1 MSLGGFAQGLA
12 TAFQRAE
19 DRYQDE
25 KARKEAR
32 AERKLAMSMQNAFT
46 EKMYDRRQR
55 DEHKKELRDTF
66 NYLQSTFGTD
76 EEGKRLTAAF
86 LPMGSS
92 AKDVISQYQSSVK
105 GTGIDFRSLLE
116 VSNPEGATEN
126 YQLPKFD
133 AIMKQLQDQRFGKAE
148 TASGFLLPTVK
159 MGALPSPMPEI
170 TGLEKLG
177 SDDPFEAMINIDL
190 AIKQAKANIEVG
202 TPNVKKSN
210 QAKLKVLEQLYEA
223 EKKKAGNLAGTGE
236 LEKASMYTLV
246 NKTIADY
253 TNDNVLKKYM
263 VDDPSRAGQRMLKVE
278 GNVANILD
286 SYALA
291 YKGKD
296 NLLRTFKINRTVDN
310 AMHDRFNT
318 NFVSPQRTFLE
329 SSINNITQNAKR
341 REKSF
346 VQIDQRLSYDQQ
358 RKAFKKVKRGAVVQL
373 IDENGQI
380 LPPQMVQFAN
390 PDGRNMNFF
399 QPLDFVSRSTG
410 TTN

>member
-1 MSLGGFAQGLA
+1 
-12 TAFQRAE
+12 
-19 DRYQDE
+19 
-25 KARKEAR
+25 
-32 AERKLAMSMQNAFT
+32 
-46 EKMYDRRQR
+46 
-55 DEHKKELRDTF
+55 
-66 NYLQSTFGTD
+66 
-76 EEGKRLTAAF
+76 
-86 LPMGSS
+86 
-92 AKDVISQYQSSVK
+92 
-105 GTGIDFRSLLE
+105 
-116 VSNPEGATEN
+116 
-126 YQLPKFD
+126 
-133 AIMKQLQDQRFGKAE
+133 
-148 TASGFLLPTVK
+148 
-159 MGALPSPMPEI
+159 
-170 TGLEKLG
+170 
-177 SDDPFEAMINIDL
+177 
-190 AIKQAKANIEVG
+190 
-202 TPNVKKSN
+202 
-210 QAKLKVLEQLYEA
+210 
-223 EKKKAGNLAGTGE
+223 
-236 LEKASMYTLV
+236 
-246 NKTIADY
+246 
-253 TNDNVLKKYM
+253 M

>member
-86 LPMGSS
+86 LPMGGS

>member
-86 LPMGSS
+86 LPMGGS

-296 NLLRTFKINRTVDN
+296 NLLRTFKINATIDN

>member
-86 LPMGSS
+86 LPMGGS

-202 TPNVKKSN
+202 TPIVKKSN

-263 VDDPSRAGQRMLKVE
+263 VDDPSRAGQRMLKIE

>member
-86 LPMGSS
+86 LPMGGS

-346 VQIDQRLSYDQQ
+346 VQIDRRLSYDQQ
-358 RKAFKKVKRGAVVQL
+358 REAFKKVKRGAVVQL

>member
-1 MSLGGFAQGLA
+1 MSLGGFAQGLS

-46 EKMYDRRQR
+46 EKMYERRER
-55 DEHKKELRDTF
+55 DAQKKELRDTF

-76 EEGKRLTAAF
+76 EQGKRLTAGF
-86 LPMGSS
+86 LSMGSA
-92 AKDVISQYQSSVK
+92 AKDVISGYQSAVK
-105 GTGIDFRSLLE
+105 GTGIDFRSLIE

-126 YQLPKFD
+126 YQVPKFD
-133 AIMKQLQDQRFGKAE
+133 DIMKQLLDQRFGKAE

-159 MGALPSPMPEI
+159 MGALPDPVPEI
-170 TGLEKLG
+170 TGLEDLAD
-177 SDDPFEAMINIDL
+177 DDPFKSML
-190 AIKQAKANIEVG
+190 SMKYAIKQAKINIEVG
-202 TPNVKKSN
+202 NPNVKRTNK
-210 QAKLKVLEQLYEA
+210 AKLKVLEELYDA
-223 EKKKAGNLAGTGE
+223 EKTKAGNLAGTGE

-291 YKGKD
+291 YNGKD
-296 NLLRTFKINRTVDN
+296 NLLRTFKINATIDN

-329 SSINNITQNAKR
+329 SSINNITQNPAR
-341 REKSF
+341 RKKSF

>member
-1 MSLGGFAQGLA
+1 MSLGGFAQGLS

-55 DEHKKELRDTF
+55 DAHKKDLRDTF

-86 LPMGSS
+86 LPMGSA

-202 TPNVKKSN
+202 TPNTKKAAK
-210 QAKLKVLEQLYEA
+210 AKLKVLEELYAA
-223 EKKKAGNLAGTGE
+223 EKEKAGNLTGTGE

-291 YKGKD
+291 YRGKD
-296 NLLRTFKINRTVDN
+296 NLLRTFKINKTIDN

>member
-32 AERKLAMSMQNAFT
+32 AERKLAMSMQQAFQ
-46 EKMYDRRQR
+46 EKMYDRRER
-55 DEHKKELRDTF
+55 DAFKKELRDAH
-66 NYLQSTFGTD
+66 NYLQATFGTD

-86 LPMGSS
+86 LPMGSA
-92 AKDVISQYQSSVK
+92 AKDVISGYQSAVK

-116 VSNPEGATEN
+116 VSNPDGATEN
-126 YQLPKFD
+126 YQVPKYD

-159 MGALPSPMPEI
+159 MGALPAPMPEI

-177 SDDPFEAMINIDL
+177 SDDPFEAMLNIDL

-202 TPNVKKSN
+202 TPLVKKAN

-223 EKKKAGNLAGTGE
+223 EKKKAGNLTNTGE

-253 TNDNVLKKYM
+253 RDDNVLKKYM
-263 VDDPSRAGQRMLKVE
+263 VDDPSRAGQRVLKIE

-286 SYALA
+286 SYAVA
-291 YKGKD
+291 YEGRNNVLK
-296 NLLRTFKINRTVDN
+296 TFKINKTIDN
-310 AMHDRFNT
+310 AMHDRFNS
-318 NFVSPQRTFLE
+318 NFVQPQNTFLQA
-329 SSINNITQNAKR
+329 SINNITQNAKR
-341 REKSF
+341 REKQF
-346 VQIDQRLSYDQQ
+346 VQIDTRLSYEQQ
-358 RKAFKKVKRGAVVQL
+358 RKAFKKVKRGNVVQL
-373 IDENGQI
+373 IDENGVI
-380 LPPQMVQFAN
+380 LPPQMVRFAK
-390 PDGRNMNFF
+390 PDGTGMEFF
-399 QPLDFVSRSTG
+399 QPLEFVSPSTG
-410 TTN
+410 MTN

>member
-86 LPMGSS
+86 LPLGGS